1 MLGNVTQSNSY
12 PLHSF
17 SLGWPFLDTPF
28 NSKYWNYG
36 GDTAVDNNRRRI
48 SLTRT
53 ERQHQ
58 RGFLW
63 TKNPLTGSAWVV
75 DVEFKVHGTAGA
87 FHGDGFA
94 FWYTTEK
101 EQSGPVFGSKHPWN
115 GLGVFFDTFKNSNYH
130 PFNFPYISVHVNDG
144 TQLYHTESDGK
155 QGEVG
160 GCSSKFRNR
169 DNPTFARIEYVKY
182 DYMRVSVS
190 VDGDNTWTQCAYL
203 ENAVLPDNGYLGFT
217 SHTGDATDTHDI
229 IKVVATGLTNPKAY
243 KLNMD
248 HLAKVADIV
257 KNQAR
262 SSEGGSFDSQS
273 GMFGEAL
280 LLVIGA
286 AGLCLVGLGAF
297 LMWKKKKDADTHLGR
312 GYAKRF

>member
-48 SLTRT
+48 SLTRMD
-53 ERQHQ
+53 RKHQ

-75 DVEFKVHGTAGA
+75 DIEFKVHGTTGA

-94 FWYTTEK
+94 FW
-101 EQSGPVFGSKHPWN
+101 
-115 GLGVFFDTFKNSNYH
+115 DT
-130 PFNFPYISVHVNDG
+130 
-144 TQLYHTESDGK
+144 
-155 QGEVG
+155 
-160 GCSSKFRNR
+160 
-169 DNPTFARIEYVKY
+169 PTFARIEYVKY

-190 VDGDNTWTQCAYL
+190 VDGENTWTQCAYI

-229 IKVVATGLTNPKAY
+229 MKVVATGLTNPKAY

-248 HLAKVADIV
+248 HLAKVANIV

-262 SSEGGSFDSQS
+262 SFEGGSFDSQS

-280 LLVIGA
+280 LLVVGA
-286 AGLCLVGLGAF
+286 AGLCLVSLGAF
-297 LMWKKKKDADTHLGR
+297 LMWKKKQNADTQLGR